1 VVASAEPNGSAN
13 CGGRGG
19 SKFVTGATTTFAC
32 NGEDGTGGGGG
43 GGLPT
48 TLGSGETETGAW
60 WIQGTTAVS
69 GNFAT
74 ALRFPIPLSSE
85 AAEDIVVHVW
95 SEANEDPACTGT
107 PAEPSAPDGALC
119 VYITESSGDNQIGVY
134 STDFV
139 TEGVGTGGAIL
150 WREQFVAQGY
160 MIGSFAITAP

>member
-1 VVASAEPNGSAN
+1 VVASAESTGTAN

-43 GGLPT
+43 GALPT

-60 WIQGTTAVS
+60 WIQGNTSTVGS
-69 GNFAT
+69 FASPIS
-74 ALRFPIPLSSE
+74 FPIPLSSDD
-85 AAEDIVVHVW
+85 AEDIVVHVW
-95 SEANEDPACTGT
+95 SEDDEDPACTGT
-107 PAEPSAPDGALC
+107 PAEPTAPAGALC
-119 VYITESSGDNQIGVY
+119 VYITESTGDNALEVY

-150 WREQFVAQGY
+150 YREQLTAQGY
-160 MIGSFAITAP
+160 LIGSFAITAP